1 MSWLSEIE
9 LNKSTFFP
17 LSGQMFC
24 QKRLPESCG
33 CARVRDD
40 LLPRCPRVVRRRRRL
55 IRRGRLRLNVSVS
68 PAAEKPAVQIG
79 CSGWGGCLTVD
90 RANVLSKTFA
100 VMLWLCK
107 GAGRSVARGSEG
119 GPKTGTFN
127 LSGTIEVE
135 RFPHLLRPEIRPF
148 RSGWRPRGCLAVD
161 RACGGKLALSGLLSA
176 LSGGACSGLHAF

>member
-79 CSGWGGCLTVD
+79 CSGWGGLTVD

-119 GPKTGTFN
+119 GPKTVRRRGHLICRGRLRLNAFRISCGRK
-127 LSGTIEVE
+127 SG
-135 RFPHLLRPEIRPF
+135 
-148 RSGWRPRGCLAVD
+148 RSD
-161 RACGGKLALSGLLSA
+161 RVGGREGV
-176 LSGGACSGLHAF
+176 